1 MKTRLFM
8 LIIVAAVLPLVA
20 ANAAFVWI
28 EGENVHKSNIPV
40 NPWMKGDNPKLLSGG
55 DAFGGLANR
64 SDLPSPAYILYKVE
78 IPEDGAYLMYLR
90 HGYAG
95 NMGVL
100 RYRFVQVGADGKPI
114 KAPGPE
120 EGWTT
125 VDWDVPVMDQIPIGQ
140 WRTIE
145 WTKHDAVT
153 LKKGSYLLD
162 MQFTGPNP
170 KKTDADPPVWA
181 LIDVICLTTEPFTP
195 RGALKPG
202 EQPQQPKAQEKSTES
217 YY

>member
-1 MKTRLFM
+1 MKTKYLLTF
-8 LIIVAAVLPLVA
+8 VAAVLLPLVA
-20 ANAAFVWI
+20 AQAAVVWI
-28 EGENVHKSNIPV
+28 EGEDTYKSNFPTS
-40 NPWMKGDNPKLLSGG
+40 PWAKGDNPKLLSGG
-55 DAFGGLANR
+55 DAFGGLANNR
-64 SDLPSPAYILYKVE
+64 SELPSPAYILYKAA
-78 IPEDGAYLMYLR
+78 IPEDGSYLFYLR
-90 HGYAG
+90 HGFAG

-100 RYRFVQVGADGKPI
+100 RARFVEVGPDGKPL

-120 EGWTT
+120 EGWIRI
-125 VDWDVPVMDQIPIGQ
+125 DWDVPVVDRIPIGQ
-140 WRTIE
+140 YRTIE

-162 MQFTGPNP
+162 LQFTGPNP
-170 KKTDADPPVWA
+170 KKTDADPPTWA

-202 EQPQQPKAQEKSTES
+202 EQPKAPEKTTDS